1 MKIARALLACGLIA
15 TTAFAFASPRS
26 FTTHNRTTVESN
38 AFIDG
43 TIPSPYPTPAGKDK
57 SVMWEL
63 VRLACIG
70 HTSGGQCTAVLKMAT
85 NTKNP
90 IDVAKLSM
98 NLDSGAITLM
108 ETYSTAYK
116 VIIHSNPG
124 EVTITE

>member
-1 MKIARALLACGLIA
+1 MKIARVLLVSGLIA
-15 TTAFAFASPRS
+15 ASAFAVASPKS
-26 FTTHNRTTVESN
+26 FITHNRTSVESN
-38 AFIDG
+38 AYIDG

-70 HTSGGQCTAVLKMAT
+70 HTTNGKCAAVVKMAA

-98 NLDSGAITLM
+98 NLDSGAIAL
-108 ETYSTAYK
+108 EEIYSTAFTIT
-116 VIIHSNPG
+116 VNGPG
-124 EVTITE
+124 EVTITQ